1 MTTERDDDRGP
12 EETTAS
18 PSAGIPPRGGPGSFG
33 GPGPSAWPWPGPL
46 PGAGSVPPGTGAL
59 PPVAEG
65 PVPPQ
70 GSVPPVPSW
79 LPPGGVPP
87 AFPPPPGPAGTPPPS
102 PPGLFAHPAFA
113 GPPPAGGGRPRRRRW
128 FVALGVALL
137 VLAAGGIGA
146 GVEAA
151 LGSSS
156 ESAVAPLPSFAT
168 TPNVSTAGGTGG
180 SIDAAK
186 VSAEVIPAVV
196 DITTQVVS
204 GAGVA
209 QAAGTG
215 MILTPSGDIL
225 TNNHVVEGAVSI
237 RVAIDGRSGTVPA
250 RVLGVDPSADVAL
263 IKAEGVSGL
272 PVVHLGNSSSVTV
285 GEPVVAIGNALGLGG
300 TPTVTTGIVSALDR
314 SITASDPLGA
324 SENLS
329 GLIQTSAPIAPG
341 NSGGP
346 LVNAQG
352 QVIGMDTAAASAG
365 GDAPSTIAFAI
376 PINRARDIAERIV
389 EGKSGGGI
397 IIGSQAFIGVQVQ
410 QFSTAAAIALGLPAA
425 GVAIVGVVPGSPAAR
440 AGLVPGEVI
449 TALDGVRVTGLSQLH
464 RLVVSHRPGQ
474 RVTLSLVGPNGAMT
488 VSLVL
493 GVAPVA

>member
-1 MTTERDDDRGP
+1 MTTERDDDRGRD
-12 EETTAS
+12 ETAERPGS
-18 PSAGIPPRGGPGSFG
+18 GSSSGDGGPR
-33 GPGPSAWPWPGPL
+33 PSGWPWPDRLSGAEPV
-46 PGAGSVPPGTGAL
+46 PGEVGAPSTFPG
-59 PPVAEG
+59 G
-65 PVPPQ
+65 PVPPL
-70 GSVPPVPSW
+70 GPVPPIPSW

-87 AFPPPPGPAGTPPPS
+87 AFPPPPGPGGTPPPS
-102 PPGLFAHPAFA
+102 SPGLSVHPAFG
-113 GPPPAGGGRPRRRRW
+113 GPPADGGRPRRRRW
-128 FVALGVALL
+128 LVALGVALL
-137 VLAAGGIGA
+137 VLAAGGVGA
-146 GVEAA
+146 GVEAV
-151 LGSSS
+151 LGSTPQ
-156 ESAVAPLPSFAT
+156 SAVAPLPSFAT
-168 TPNVSTAGGTGG
+168 TPPNASTVGGTGG
-180 SIDAAK
+180 GIDAAK

-263 IKAEGVSGL
+263 IQAEGVSGL
-272 PVVHLGNSSSVTV
+272 PVVHLGNSATVTV

-300 TPTVTTGIVSALDR
+300 SPTVTTGIVSALDR

-346 LVNAQG
+346 LVDAQG

-389 EGKSGGGI
+389 EGRAGDGV

-449 TALDGVRVTGLSQLH
+449 TAFDGVRVTGLSELH

-474 RVTLSLVGPNGAMT
+474 RVTLSLVGPNGAT
-488 VSLVL
+488 SVSLVL